1 MKHNTGSYVIKG
13 VDEVVVL
20 LDDQIVKV
28 QGMRGSPYA
37 KGVYVCI
44 CDVCMYLHV
53 CILTKHV
60 CLYRAPR
67 EHGIGME
74 YPSHAHAGILT
85 YADV

>member
-1 MKHNTGSYVIKG
+1 VKHNKGSYVIKG

-44 CDVCMYLHV
+44 CDLCM
-53 CILTKHV
+53 
-60 CLYRAPR
+60 
-67 EHGIGME
+67 
-74 YPSHAHAGILT
+74 
-85 YADV
+85 